1 MFEFDASGWL
11 SGALTLLPAEAAYTL
26 FLPDEGARL
35 ELKALVPHG
44 ARIGFDLM
52 MEPTKRFA
60 HGASPRSDAAWIT
73 ARAAE
78 GEVEGTVALRL
89 APIERAPG
97 LVKDGLAAAM
107 AMGGAG
113 MDALVKRARRVL
125 QVERVPREGD
135 ARIALVV
142 ASACAGAFL
151 APILPPERDAL
162 FGLKGARE
170 RLLALGIG

>member
-1 MFEFDASGWL
+1 MFDFDASGWL
-11 SGALTLLPAEAAYTL
+11 SGALSLVPAEAAYAL

-35 ELKALVPHG
+35 AIEALVPHG
-44 ARIGFDLM
+44 ARLGFDLT

-73 ARAAE
+73 GRAAD
-78 GEVEGTVALRL
+78 GVEGTVALRL
-89 APIERAPG
+89 APVERAPG
-97 LVKDGLAAAM
+97 LVKEGLAAA
-107 AMGGAG
+107 AAIGGAG
-113 MDALVKRARRVL
+113 MDALVRRARRVL
-125 QVERVPREGD
+125 QVERSPREGD

-142 ASACAGAFL
+142 ACACAGAYL
-151 APILPPERDAL
+151 APILPPERGAL